1 MKLELQK
8 IAKSFSD
15 GENQLNVLNG
25 IDLSINNGDIITI
38 KGPSG
43 SGKSTLLNIIGTID
57 FADSGSIFFDNIK
70 LNNSNNFEKFRNEN
84 LGFVFQ
90 FHHLIPE
97 LSVEEN
103 VKLPFLISGENVDE
117 KYIDDLFV
125 FFDLNKKR
133 NSFPNYLSGG
143 EKQRVAIM
151 RSFVKKPS
159 LILADEPTGSLDE
172 KQVINTI
179 ELFKKMNSQYK
190 QTLVIATHDNRVFD
204 IGTKKFLLN
213 NGVLSNI
220 WHIVIK
226 MYFMT

>member
-57 FADSGSIFFDNIK
+57 FADSGSIFFDNKK
-70 LNNSNNFEKFRNEN
+70 LNNSDNFEKFRNEN

-220 WHIVIK
+220 
-226 MYFMT
+226 

>member
-103 VKLPFLISGENVDE
+103 VKIPFLISGENVDE

-220 WHIVIK
+220 
-226 MYFMT
+226 

>member
-204 IGTKKFLLN
+204 IGTKKFLLS

-220 WHIVIK
+220 
-226 MYFMT
+226 

>member
-179 ELFKKMNSQYK
+179 ELFKKMNSQYQ

-204 IGTKKFLLN
+204 IGTKKFLLS

-220 WHIVIK
+220 
-226 MYFMT
+226 

>member
-57 FADSGSIFFDNIK
+57 FADSGSIFFENKK

-220 WHIVIK
+220 
-226 MYFMT
+226 

>member
-57 FADSGSIFFDNIK
+57 FADSGSIFFDNKK
-70 LNNSNNFEKFRNEN
+70 LNNSDNFEKFRNEN

-204 IGTKKFLLN
+204 IGTKKFL
-213 NGVLSNI
+213 
-220 WHIVIK
+220 
-226 MYFMT
+226 

>member
-57 FADSGSIFFDNIK
+57 FADSGSIFFDNKK
-70 LNNSNNFEKFRNEN
+70 LNNSDNFEKFRNEN

-179 ELFKKMNSQYK
+179 ELFKKMNSQYQ

-220 WHIVIK
+220 
-226 MYFMT
+226 

>member
-57 FADSGSIFFDNIK
+57 FADSGSIFFDNKK
-70 LNNSNNFEKFRNEN
+70 LNNSDNFEKFRNEN

-103 VKLPFLISGENVDE
+103 VKLPFLISGENVDA

-220 WHIVIK
+220 
-226 MYFMT
+226 

>member
-103 VKLPFLISGENVDE
+103 VKLPFLISGEHVDE

-220 WHIVIK
+220 
-226 MYFMT
+226 

>member
-1 MKLELQK
+1 MLFRSQK

-57 FADSGSIFFDNIK
+57 FADSGSIFFDNKK
-70 LNNSNNFEKFRNEN
+70 LNNSDNFEKFRNEN

-97 LSVEEN
+97 LNVEEN
-103 VKLPFLISGENVDE
+103 VKLPFFVSNTKVDT
-117 KYIDDLFV
+117 KTIDELFI
-125 FFDLNKKR
+125 FFDLDSRKK
-133 NSFPNYLSGG
+133 SFPNNLSGG

-151 RSFVKKPS
+151 RSFVKNPS
-159 LILADEPTGSLDE
+159 LILADEPTGSLDN

-179 ELFKKMNSQYK
+179 ELFKKMNSQF
-190 QTLVIATHDNRVFD
+190 QQSIVIATHDERVFD
-204 IGTKKFLLN
+204 IGTKKFSLN
-213 NGVLSNI
+213 NGVLSK
-220 WHIVIK
+220 V
-226 MYFMT
+226 

>member
-57 FADSGSIFFDNIK
+57 FPDSGSIFFDNIK

-220 WHIVIK
+220 
-226 MYFMT
+226 

>member
-103 VKLPFLISGENVDE
+103 VKLPFLIGGENVDE

-220 WHIVIK
+220 
-226 MYFMT
+226 

>member
-179 ELFKKMNSQYK
+179 ELFKKMNSQYQ

-220 WHIVIK
+220 
-226 MYFMT
+226 

>member
-8 IAKSFSD
+8 IAKSFYD

-25 IDLSINNGDIITI
+25 IDLSVNNGDIITI

-103 VKLPFLISGENVDE
+103 VKLPFLISGENVDA

-190 QTLVIATHDNRVFD
+190 QTLIIATHDNRVFD

-220 WHIVIK
+220 
-226 MYFMT
+226 

>member
-57 FADSGSIFFDNIK
+57 FADSGSIFFDNKK
-70 LNNSNNFEKFRNEN
+70 LNNSDNFEKFRNEN

-179 ELFKKMNSQYK
+179 ELFKKMNSQYQ

-204 IGTKKFLLN
+204 IGTKKFLLS

-220 WHIVIK
+220 
-226 MYFMT
+226 

>member
-1 MKLELQK
+1 MQ
-8 IAKSFSD
+8 
-15 GENQLNVLNG
+15 
-25 IDLSINNGDIITI
+25 
-38 KGPSG
+38 
-43 SGKSTLLNIIGTID
+43 STLM
-57 FADSGSIFFDNIK
+57 IF
-70 LNNSNNFEKFRNEN
+70 
-84 LGFVFQ
+84 
-90 FHHLIPE
+90 
-97 LSVEEN
+97 
-103 VKLPFLISGENVDE
+103 
-117 KYIDDLFV
+117 LF

-204 IGTKKFLLN
+204 IGTKKFLLS

-220 WHIVIK
+220 
-226 MYFMT
+226 

>member
-220 WHIVIK
+220 
-226 MYFMT
+226 

>member
-84 LGFVFQ
+84 LRFVFQ

-103 VKLPFLISGENVDE
+103 VKLPFLISGENVDA

-179 ELFKKMNSQYK
+179 ELFKKMNSQYQ

-204 IGTKKFLLN
+204 IGTKKFLLS

-220 WHIVIK
+220 
-226 MYFMT
+226 

>member
-25 IDLSINNGDIITI
+25 IDLSVNNGDIITI

-220 WHIVIK
+220 
-226 MYFMT
+226 

>member
-57 FADSGSIFFDNIK
+57 FADSGSIFFDNKK
-70 LNNSNNFEKFRNEN
+70 LNNSDNFEKFRNEN

-103 VKLPFLISGENVDE
+103 VKLPFLIGGENVDE

-220 WHIVIK
+220 
-226 MYFMT
+226 

>member
-103 VKLPFLISGENVDE
+103 VKLPFLISGENVDA

-220 WHIVIK
+220 
-226 MYFMT
+226 

>member
-179 ELFKKMNSQYK
+179 ELFKKMNSHYK

-220 WHIVIK
+220 
-226 MYFMT
+226 